1 MPGDPLDP
9 ETLARVELPEPRD
22 EGGAVVA
29 HALVIDHFGN
39 VGLNVDHER
48 LAGTGITL
56 GGRVDVEAHG
66 ERYVATYAQTFADV
80 SPGELIVYQDAY
92 RTLALAINRGDAAG
106 TLGAEAGRRGAAAA
120 AMIGSPRV
128 HHRLTDSTNERA
140 KQLAAA
146 GAPHGTLVTADE
158 QTAGRG
164 RQGRAWTAP
173 PRSAV
178 LMSLVLRELDERL
191 PLTAAVALCEAL
203 PVEAAI
209 KWPNDVWIEGRK
221 VAGILVEGRPQE
233 GWAVLGVGVNVT
245 TERFP
250 AELAESATSLR
261 LAGVE
266 ADPDAVLAGLLR
278 SLSDWL
284 SAPPDRVL
292 EAWRSLDALKGERVR
307 WTGGEGIADGI
318 DDSGALRVE
327 TASGLVTLDAGEVH
341 LLR

>member
-1 MPGDPLDP
+1 
-9 ETLARVELPEPRD
+9 
-22 EGGAVVA
+22 
-29 HALVIDHFGN
+29 
-39 VGLNVDHER
+39 
-48 LAGTGITL
+48 
-56 GGRVDVEAHG
+56 
-66 ERYVATYAQTFADV
+66 
-80 SPGELIVYQDAY
+80 
-92 RTLALAINRGDAAG
+92 
-106 TLGAEAGRRGAAAA
+106 
-120 AMIGSPRV
+120 MIGSPRV

-140 KQLAAA
+140 KELAAA

-164 RQGRAWTAP
+164 RQGRVWTAP

-178 LMSLVLRELDERL
+178 LMSVVLRELDERL

-233 GWAVLGVGVNVT
+233 GWAVLGLGVNVS

-261 LAGVE
+261 LAGIGE
-266 ADPDAVLAGLLR
+266 ETETVLADVVR
-278 SLSDWL
+278 SLDAWL
-284 SAPPDRVL
+284 GAPPTRVF

-307 WTGGEGIADGI
+307 WADGEGLADGI

-327 TASGLVTLDAGEVH
+327 TPTGLVTLDAGEVH